1 MCKHYL
7 NVYLLP
13 LDIMFTHMYKLQ
25 KVFTIFIMLPGCCTV
40 KVLGLAAKFGD
51 IIGGGQ

>member
-1 MCKHYL
+1 MKT
-7 NVYLLP
+7 NTE
-13 LDIMFTHMYKLQ
+13 INNMRFT
-25 KVFTIFIMLPGCCTV
+25 VFTTLPGCCTV